1 MFYLSGIHAFD
12 FERVLLLMELVENV
26 NIYIIYTEMR

>member
-12 FERVLLLMELVENV
+12 FERVLLMELVENV